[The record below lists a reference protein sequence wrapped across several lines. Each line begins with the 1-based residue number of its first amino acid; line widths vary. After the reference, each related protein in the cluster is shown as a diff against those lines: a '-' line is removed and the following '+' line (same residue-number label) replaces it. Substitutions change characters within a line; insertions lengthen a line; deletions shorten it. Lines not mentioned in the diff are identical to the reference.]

1 MGLVVCWLQGGCVLV
16 VSSPHLGGPLY
27 SEVVN
32 GVLLCVPLHVCWAG
46 SRMPLLPLVGEGFR
60 CVACCLQ
67 TARPSE
73 GDNLV
78 RGSPSFDLPP
88 LCIASVWSSFV
99 GSSLR
104 KPHAASVP
112 ACLWY
117 LGQVAAVE
125 SVKTGKGLP
134 SHKLALWNSVKSSSW
149 LTDETVG
156 SFLGLPGRE
165 ARRDLLRRGSKR
177 EDGTHSLDFEDA
189 QLLADA
195 LVTLLSPGVLS
206 LWERGLG
213 RVSSGSGS

>member
-1 MGLVVCWLQGGCVLV
+1 M

-46 SRMPLLPLVGEGFR
+46 SRMPLLPLVSKGFR

-125 SVKTGKGLP
+125 SVETGKGLTG
-134 SHKLALWNSVKSSSW
+134 HKLALWNSVKSSSW

-165 ARRDLLRRGSKR
+165 ARRDLLHEASRLA
-177 EDGTHSLDFEDA
+177 DGTYAVLPVGA

>member
-1 MGLVVCWLQGGCVLV
+1 MQGGCVLV

-125 SVKTGKGLP
+125 SVETGKGLTG
-134 SHKLALWNSVKSSSW
+134 HKLALWNSVKSSSW

-156 SFLGLPGRE
+156 SFLGLPDAAARGR
-165 ARRDLLRRGSKR
+165 LLRRGSKR

>member
-1 MGLVVCWLQGGCVLV
+1 MRLTVAWWVCTGGER
-16 VSSPHLGGPLY
+16 PTPRGPRH

-32 GVLLCVPLHVCWAG
+32 GVLLCVPLLVCWAG

-67 TARPSE
+67 TVASRPSE

-99 GSSLR
+99 GSSLC

-112 ACLWY
+112 ACLWC
-117 LGQVAAVE
+117 LWQVAAVE
-125 SVKTGKGLP
+125 SVKTGKGLTGP
-134 SHKLALWNSVKSSSW
+134 ELAMWNSVKSSPW
-149 LTDETVG
+149 LTSKTVG

-165 ARRDLLRRGSKR
+165 ARRDLLHEASRLA
-177 EDGTHSLDFEDA
+177 DGTYAVLPVGA

>member
-1 MGLVVCWLQGGCVLV
+1 MVF
-16 VSSPHLGGPLY
+16 S
-27 SEVVN
+27 
-32 GVLLCVPLHVCWAG
+32 LCVPLLVCWAG

-99 GSSLR
+99 GSSLC

-112 ACLWY
+112 ACLWC

-125 SVKTGKGLP
+125 SVKTGKGLTG
-134 SHKLALWNSVKSSSW
+134 HKLALWNSVKSSSW

>member
-1 MGLVVCWLQGGCVLV
+1 MRLTVAWWVCTGGER
-16 VSSPHLGGPLY
+16 PTPRGPRH

-32 GVLLCVPLHVCWAG
+32 GVLLCVPPSLLVCWAG

-99 GSSLR
+99 GSSLC

-112 ACLWY
+112 ACLWC

-125 SVKTGKGLP
+125 SVKTGKGLTG
-134 SHKLALWNSVKSSSW
+134 HKLALWNSVKSSSW

-165 ARRDLLRRGSKR
+165 ARRDLLHEASRLA
-177 EDGTHSLDFEDA
+177 DGTYAVLPVGA